1 MKIKTIN
8 ELLNYGIEVIGE
20 DVYRKGLL
28 LKPIIKRGKHKY
40 GKTREYYYYSFYQ
53 DKKQVQISKSNI
65 IYCWYIGD
73 RDLDKDID
81 HINNN
86 TLDDRPENLQL
97 LTRAENLA
105 KREIKGVNQW
115 YYIKNYDK
123 ESWNKMI
130 NEKKEN
136 CLNDKN

>member
-65 IYCWYIGD
+65 IYC
-73 RDLDKDID
+73 
-81 HINNN
+81 
-86 TLDDRPENLQL
+86 
-97 LTRAENLA
+97 
-105 KREIKGVNQW
+105 
-115 YYIKNYDK
+115 
-123 ESWNKMI
+123 
-130 NEKKEN
+130 
-136 CLNDKN
+136 

>member
-8 ELLNYGIEVIGE
+8 ELWNYGIEVIGE
-20 DVYRKGLL
+20 DVYRNGLL